1 MTGHL
6 PLLGVRLR
14 YSGFGSAPPLPLA
27 GEGWGG
33 GAASGLAE
41 IAPTRLASLGT
52 LPRKRERE
60 EGGLES
66 VKKTYQVVG
75 VGLPPGS
82 LRQPLDDINPTS
94 VSADLLFNQT

>member
-1 MTGHL
+1 MLHNGIGT
-6 PLLGVRLR
+6 
-14 YSGFGSAPPLPLA
+14 APSPALA

-33 GAASGLAE
+33 GAASVLAKR
-41 IAPTRLASLGT
+41 APTRLATLGT

-75 VGLPPGS
+75 VSLPPGS
-82 LRQPLDDINPTS
+82 LRDRSDVINPTS
-94 VSADLLFNQT
+94 V